1 MERILNT
8 SLLLVGVWILLGLI
22 ALALVYL
29 TKDKEEKISFWT
41 HFGIIGSGFISLFG
55 AIDDI
60 KEHWFVS

>member
-29 TKDKEEKISFWT
+29 TKDKEEKVSFWT
-41 HFGIIGSGFISLFG
+41 HFGIIGLGFISLIG
-55 AIDDI
+55 AIDDM
-60 KEHWFVS
+60 KEHWLIS